1 MKGFVMRGGRMMNL
15 DTYECLWDLCRDF
28 KSLQNPSKTIHEE
41 IVEFNKEV
49 RVCAKARL
57 VNKHGR
63 RLDVKT
69 MGFTNQHRIELL
81 ALVGSSDEK
90 MSDSKITDW
99 ISPDFFRTNFWLM
112 WSTMLA
118 FDPWHSAMEMKRYMH
133 RFTHIYC
140 TFDTMEDTHK
150 TVLNQYDSMVK
161 PIEVAL
167 K

>member
-1 MKGFVMRGGRMMNL
+1 
-15 DTYECLWDLCRDF
+15 
-28 KSLQNPSKTIHEE
+28 
-41 IVEFNKEV
+41 
-49 RVCAKARL
+49 
-57 VNKHGR
+57 
-63 RLDVKT
+63 
-69 MGFTNQHRIELL
+69 MGFTNQHRMELL

-99 ISPDFFRTNFWLM
+99 FSPDFFKTNFWLM